1 MVPYFDFLQEHYAK
15 SWPPFTGL
23 LRKHMLASL
32 LVDLLPEQCPN
43 AVTIVI
49 QRIGERFCTGAG
61 ERGSVI
67 MTGLQEISGFSPK
80 ACNHDCTKPFHAL
93 QGGSALH
100 AAVVAN
106 GPLRAAALSMVMAD
120 DKIDLVKLCVD
131 AASQDLDVLF
141 LGEWDGELSATC
153 AKAVTKPKQPR
164 IGIPLAPSTVVKR
177 RWGKE
182 GFTYEEFIDYA
193 ELEFARHL
201 SCRPVMPTKPYIW
214 KIGLNSAFMW
224 HSAHVN

>member
-1 MVPYFDFLQEHYAK
+1 M
-15 SWPPFTGL
+15 
-23 LRKHMLASL
+23 
-32 LVDLLPEQCPN
+32 
-43 AVTIVI
+43 
-49 QRIGERFCTGAG
+49 
-61 ERGSVI
+61 
-67 MTGLQEISGFSPK
+67 
-80 ACNHDCTKPFHAL
+80 
-93 QGGSALH
+93 H

-106 GPLRAAALSMVMAD
+106 GPLRAAALSMAMID

-153 AKAVTKPKQPR
+153 AKVVTKPKQPR

-224 HSAHVN
+224 HRAHVN